1 MHGEVNQINSMTFT
15 NADRQRFLKVFL
27 RLVFLNIPFILLTE
41 KVGEKLSSDM
51 EAAFSGLGAM

>member
-1 MHGEVNQINSMTFT
+1 MTFT

-27 RLVFLNIPFILLTE
+27 RLVFLNTFYLVTE

>member
-1 MHGEVNQINSMTFT
+1 MHGEVNQINWMTFT

-27 RLVFLNIPFILLTE
+27 RLVFLNTFYLVTE

>member
-1 MHGEVNQINSMTFT
+1 MHGEVNQINSMAFT

-27 RLVFLNIPFILLTE
+27 RLVFLNTFYLVTE